1 MTDPTT
7 PTSDAPKPQP
17 AAPAEV
23 ESLRS
28 RTLNAIVGL
37 CVLAALFV
45 AVNVLAGP
53 WLRQTRLDLTSD
65 QRYTLSEGTREIL
78 RDIGTRGPS
87 RLTFFYSREAATGR
101 PAIQA
106 YAARVDELL
115 EEFELAAG
123 GSFRIERVEPK
134 AFSAQEARA
143 QASGVASLPLGTDGQ
158 ALFMG
163 IEAAGP
169 TDLRGTIPF
178 LDPQQEPFLEYELAK
193 LLVSVRSPLRPVVGV
208 VSSLDLQRGPSNR
221 PWLIWQE
228 LSTRFELRDMGQ
240 DFAGIDTAVRALLI
254 VHPQGLS
261 ERALRTIDQA
271 ALAGTPMVVLFDPVC
286 ELDQPE
292 GNQSN
297 PMLAFQSDRSSDLG
311 GLLEAWGAT
320 IDTDVVAGD
329 IDSAARVRSQGQV
342 VPYLPYLQLSSER
355 FNQDDPAT
363 RQIDA
368 MIFASAGAIVSM
380 PGARTSFEPLITTS
394 ERSALIDA
402 VRINPM
408 TDPRELVDSF
418 VSRGAPLTLAARVR
432 GQASS
437 AFAEPALD
445 ATGIADPEW
454 QPPKLTGGEV
464 DVLLIADADLLADQ
478 FWLEEVGYGGA
489 SLGYRRISDNGDLV
503 LNAIEMAAGDRALL
517 SLRGR
522 GNASRPF
529 TRIADLQRRADE
541 QFSAELKS
549 LEADRD
555 EVEAQIRLAQQGDP
569 EAPLEDQLILTPE
582 QAQRVEA
589 FRGQLVETNR
599 RLREVRFNLNE
610 DVDRLEAWVKAVN
623 VGAGPLLVIIVAVLL
638 SVIRSVRFAADRR
651 RAASAPGST

>member
-1 MTDPTT
+1 MTESPT
-7 PTSDAPKPQP
+7 PSNDVSSP
-17 AAPAEV
+17 ATEV

-28 RTLNAIVGL
+28 RKLNAVVGL

-53 WLRQTRLDLTSD
+53 WLRQVRLDLTSD
-65 QRYTLSEGTREIL
+65 QRYTLSDGTREIL

-87 RLTFFYSREAATGR
+87 RLTFFYSREAAAGR

-106 YAARVDELL
+106 YAARIDELL

-123 GSFRIERVEPK
+123 GAFRIERVEPK

-143 QASGVASLPLGTDGQ
+143 QAAGVASLPLGADGQ

-169 TDLRGTIPF
+169 TDLRATIPF

-208 VSSLDLQRGPSNR
+208 VSSLDLQRGPNKR

-228 LSTRFELRDMGQ
+228 LSTRFELRDMGL
-240 DFAGIDTAVRALLI
+240 DFAEIDTAVRALLI
-254 VHPQGLS
+254 VHPQALS
-261 ERALRTIDQA
+261 ERALRAIDQA
-271 ALAGTPMVVLFDPVC
+271 ALAGTPIVLLFDPVC
-286 ELDQPE
+286 ELDRPE

-297 PMLAFQSDRSSDLG
+297 PMLAFQSDRSSYLG
-311 GLLEAWGAT
+311 GLLEAWGIS
-320 IDTDVVAGD
+320 IDTDVVVGD
-329 IDSAARVRSQGQV
+329 MESAARVRSQGQV
-342 VPYLPYLQLSSER
+342 VPYLPYLQLASDR
-355 FNQDDPAT
+355 FNPNDPAT
-363 RQIDA
+363 RQIDS
-368 MIFASAGAIVSM
+368 MILASAGAIVPL
-380 PGARTSFEPLITTS
+380 PGVRTSFEPLISTS

-402 VRINPM
+402 IRINPM

-437 AFAEPALD
+437 AFAMPPPDEE
-445 ATGIADPEW
+445 GADNQTW
-454 QPPKLTGGEV
+454 QPPKITEGEV
-464 DVLLIADADLLADQ
+464 DVLVIADADLLADQ

-522 GNASRPF
+522 GNSSRPF
-529 TRIADLQRRADE
+529 TRIAGLQRRADE

-549 LEADRD
+549 LEAERD
-555 EVEAQIRLAQQGDP
+555 KVEEQIRLAQQGDL

-589 FRGQLVETNR
+589 FRGQLVETNS
-599 RLREVRFNLNE
+599 RLRDVRFNLNE
-610 DVDRLEAWVKAVN
+610 DVDRLEASIKAIN
-623 VGAGPLLVIIVAVLL
+623 IGAGPVLVIVVAVLL
-638 SVIRSVRFAADRR
+638 SVIRSLRFASDRR
-651 RAASAPGST
+651 RAVSGTPRS